1 MIFVGYVKHI
11 AVPRFLVA
19 LAILGCPLVAHAQNA
34 IAFRLG
40 PGAQMTCMTG
50 VPTHVSTRGTIWCS
64 SADANKLHYTDP
76 SGADIALG
84 AGGGSGYATVKDE
97 GTSLTQRAT
106 VNFIGAGVTCVDNSG
121 ATRTDCTIPGGGSTT
136 LALGYAAG
144 SAAADSIFSLDS
156 TRAGIIIRDNA
167 TPIGNLLD
175 IQASTTVSKFL
186 FDASNLTF
194 GANRG
199 VLTVAGNG
207 AFDFSNATGIFK
219 TSTGTNTLSGNVSLA
234 SGKTLVYAGGAS
246 TFDASLSSG
255 IFKTTTGAHTF
266 GSAAW
271 GVPANL
277 VVTGAA
283 SSTNTTGMSHV
294 ANVATGASSIAHRLD
309 NTTDLTTGT
318 LLSIQ
323 SANTQRLGFQWDGT
337 VAVLT
342 GGSAITS
349 FLANDG
355 TGFQGN
361 SGVAYV
367 RNAGVATYQF
377 TSTDLTPMGAQ
388 KLGTSATPWP
398 ATFSKHYAG
407 GGTAPTKAAGTCIGG
422 TQTVSLDANATDTT
436 GTLTFTGTGTGTA
449 AGICATV
456 TFNGTWP
463 TAPHCYVTPANAAS
477 NALSGNSA
485 MFVDA
490 ASTTTGVF
498 VVKVGSTALL
508 AGTYLLNYVCI
519 Q

>member
-1 MIFVGYVKHI
+1 MKKLII
-11 AVPRFLVA
+11 AAA
-19 LAILGCPLVAHAQNA
+19 LLALSAGAAEAQTKPIRA
-34 IAFRLG
+34 DGGMQSAQQSAWT
-40 PGAQMTCMTG
+40 GATG
-50 VPTHVSTRGTIWCS
+50 VPGLYYQTSVGWRARKPDNSEIT
-64 SADANKLHYTDP
+64 
-76 SGADIALG
+76 LG
-84 AGGGSGYATVKDE
+84 AGGG
-97 GTSLTQRAT
+97 
-106 VNFIGAGVTCVDNSG
+106 
-121 ATRTDCTIPGGGSTT
+121 GST
-136 LALGYAAG
+136 LALTYAAG
-144 SAAADSIFSLDS
+144 ASQTDTTVTYDA
-156 TRAGIIIRDNA
+156 TRGFFK
-167 TPIGNLLD
+167 LLD
-175 IQASTTVSKFL
+175 
-186 FDASNLTF
+186 
-194 GANRG
+194 
-199 VLTVAGNG
+199 
-207 AFDFSNATGIFK
+207 
-219 TSTGTNTLSGNVSLA
+219 
-234 SGKTLVYAGGAS
+234 
-246 TFDASLSSG
+246 
-255 IFKTTTGAHTF
+255 
-266 GSAAW
+266 
-271 GVPANL
+271 
-277 VVTGAA
+277 A
-283 SSTNTTGMSHV
+283 SSTLGTLFQLRNNADSLTYVSFTSNSQHFFRSGAVDGSSAVGTAVDTNTGWVNATSKPFRVLTGGAERFSVTGPGNLNLVANASIVAAAASTNTVGLSHV
-294 ANVATGASSIAHRLD
+294 ANVATGASSIAHALN
-309 NTTDLTTGT
+309 NTTDLTSGT

-323 SANTQRLGFQWDGT
+323 SAGTQRFGFQWDGT
-337 VAVLT
+337 VAFLT